1 MAIERVHIIFDVIS
15 IVSCVCVCAISFSSR
30 LSRILIVNTQTV
42 DAYIDEALNEIS
54 EKYDD

>member
-1 MAIERVHIIFDVIS
+1 MSFLSFRV
-15 IVSCVCVCAISFSSR
+15 CVCVCAISFSSR